1 MAGAVSIKMVGDWR
15 KEVGVPLRDALAVSM
30 DICGRTGEQACKH
43 AIILMAESAR
53 ALARQAPKNRKVQQN
68 PSVRGKGG
76 QYVDVWNQGRQR
88 PTRLYRLQFSKKA
101 WESARVIGTWESARV
116 IGNRGL
122 AKRSWMWG
130 LEKLGARTGGQR
142 APIRGASRVWTL
154 SKTGVSGYIKE
165 NRLDYIQKAMP
176 AGWESLVALA
186 ATNKI
191 MAQARNKL
199 DARWRRELGKPR
211 RGKKEPPTDQ
221 AVLAEYFK
229 GGF

>member
-30 DICGRTGEQACKH
+30 DICGRTGEEACKH

-53 ALARQAPKNRKVQQN
+53 ARARQAPKNRKVQQD
-68 PSVRGKGG
+68 SAVRGKGG
-76 QYVDVWNQGRQR
+76 QYVDVWNQGRPR
-88 PTRLYRLQFSKKA
+88 PTRRYRFQFSKEA
-101 WESARVIGTWESARV
+101 WESARVIY
-116 IGNRGL
+116 NRGL
-122 AKRSWMWG
+122 AQRSWMWG
-130 LEKLGARTGGQR
+130 LRKLGARTGGQR
-142 APIRGASRVWTL
+142 APIPGASRVWTL
-154 SKTGVSGYIKE
+154 RKGVSGYIKE

-211 RGKKEPPTDQ
+211 RGKKEPSTDQ

>member
-30 DICGRTGEQACKH
+30 DICGRTGEEACKH

-53 ALARQAPKNRKVQQN
+53 ALARQAPKNRKVQQD
-68 PSVRGKGG
+68 PAVRGKGG
-76 QYVDVWNQGRQR
+76 QYVDVWNQGRPR
-88 PTRLYRLQFSKKA
+88 PTRRYRFQFSEEA
-101 WESARVIGTWESARV
+101 WESARVIY
-116 IGNRGL
+116 NRGL

-154 SKTGVSGYIKE
+154 RKGVIGYIKE

-176 AGWESLVALA
+176 ERWESEVALA

-199 DARWRRELGKPR
+199 EARWRRELGKPR

>member
-53 ALARQAPKNRKVQQN
+53 ARARQAPKNRKAQQD

-76 QYVDVWNQGRQR
+76 QYVDVWNQGRPR
-88 PTRLYRLQFSKKA
+88 PTRRYRFQFSEES
-101 WESARVIGTWESARV
+101 WESARVIY
-116 IGNRGL
+116 NRGL
-122 AKRSWMWG
+122 AQRSWMWG
-130 LEKLGARTGGQR
+130 LAKLGARTGGQR

-154 SKTGVSGYIKE
+154 RKTGVSGYIKE

-211 RGKKEPPTDQ
+211 RGKKEPSTDQ